1 MIKNIFEITIKLKLE
16 SNQKLLK
23 CVLGIKIMI
32 FFSKVLKFSI
42 PPLKIVN
49 YHDSYDY
56 ARDYSVRSNN
66 CYYYLNSNTCQVC
79 HANRVVATS

>member
-42 PPLKIVN
+42 PP
-49 YHDSYDY
+49 
-56 ARDYSVRSNN
+56 
-66 CYYYLNSNTCQVC
+66 
-79 HANRVVATS
+79 